1 MSGGGGGGN
10 NRRATSLGKGHLS
23 HAAAARLARTSSW
36 NDGLDGAGS
45 HGASPA
51 DDATTCGQQSILR
64 VFFFFLSPRDA
75 GPHLNRSLTHQ
86 RHPLVNGW
94 LVRVMALRSLIPFWH
109 PNLFSIQFRLI
120 VLLLQNKKERNIWWR
135 DTFSPIGFPTGGRRI
150 ATTATTTTA
159 ATHVDAEDGP
169 IPHVL

>member
-1 MSGGGGGGN
+1 MFSAMMSGGGGGGGN

-64 VFFFFLSPRDA
+64 VFLSFFIHEML
-75 GPHLNRSLTHQ
+75 
-86 RHPLVNGW
+86 
-94 LVRVMALRSLIPFWH
+94 ALI
-109 PNLFSIQFRLI
+109 SI
-120 VLLLQNKKERNIWWR
+120 
-135 DTFSPIGFPTGGRRI
+135 GR
-150 ATTATTTTA
+150 
-159 ATHVDAEDGP
+159 
-169 IPHVL
+169 